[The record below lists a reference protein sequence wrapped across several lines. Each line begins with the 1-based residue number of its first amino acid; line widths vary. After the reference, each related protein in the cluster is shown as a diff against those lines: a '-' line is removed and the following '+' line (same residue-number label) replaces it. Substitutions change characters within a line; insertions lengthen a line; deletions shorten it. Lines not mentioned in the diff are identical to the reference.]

1 VRRRL
6 RREEGRWFGFRTE
19 QTRGRV
25 IIKRFIRLLSR
36 SYSALSARVREP
48 ASFFSLFL
56 FLLYKSPRAE
66 QPEQEAREDEPEI
79 KEEERQSQ
87 RVLIKIYEPQPHGFL
102 LITPG
107 PYISLPF
114 VCAPRREDTGA
125 RIQGIRNEARHR
137 EFTRR
142 VPREVRNWTERIYF
156 TCRDWRAD
164 AEYIG
169 IIPLYTPSRRL
180 MRVNTVTM

>member
-1 VRRRL
+1 MRRRL
-6 RREEGRWFGFRTE
+6 RQEEGFEFRTE

-36 SYSALSARVREP
+36 SYSALSARAREP
-48 ASFFSLFL
+48 RVFFLAFFLPPSLSL
-56 FLLYKSPRAE
+56 SFLLYKSPRAE
-66 QPEQEAREDEPEI
+66 QPEQGAREDETEI
-79 KEEERQSQ
+79 KEEEGQSQ

-114 VCAPRREDTGA
+114 VCAPQREDT
-125 RIQGIRNEARHR
+125 RPCIQGIRNEARHR

-142 VPREVRNWTERIYF
+142 VPYEARNWTERIYF
-156 TCRDWRAD
+156 TCR
-164 AEYIG
+164 IG
-169 IIPLYTPSRRL
+169 GRMPDISGLYRFTHRQDG
-180 MRVNTVTM
+180 